1 MTLRLVAAKQ
11 MFRMMCIAWPLMG
24 VYTTANADDSQGK
37 SRADKDEWLVL
48 VSPFVW
54 APAMNGQ
61 VALGGVDA
69 KADVGFREIFNNLN
83 RVFMGNLEVTNRK
96 LGFYLDGV
104 YAKTSQSERAYGQKI
119 GLDITQSTLAGGVYY
134 RVYEYA
140 LGGNNVFGEPRSWRV
155 EPTAGLRWT
164 KLSTKVEIDPVG
176 YSTKKKSE
184 WTDPFVGLRM
194 QADLTDRWTL
204 SGAADTGGFD
214 TSSKKTYNTQAYLGY
229 RLYLFENPTI
239 VRVGYRVLAQEYK
252 SRDFTGNT
260 FKYDVTQRGPVLG
273 LSMRF

>member
-37 SRADKDEWLVL
+37 SSTDKDEWLVL

-155 EPTAGLRWT
+155 EPTPLRDVVPSLTRVILAPKTGPRFSCSESLSKTIAGSDLNVCVTWT
-164 KLSTKVEIDPVG
+164 
-176 YSTKKKSE
+176 
-184 WTDPFVGLRM
+184 R
-194 QADLTDRWTL
+194 
-204 SGAADTGGFD
+204 
-214 TSSKKTYNTQAYLGY
+214 
-229 RLYLFENPTI
+229 
-239 VRVGYRVLAQEYK
+239 
-252 SRDFTGNT
+252 
-260 FKYDVTQRGPVLG
+260 
-273 LSMRF
+273 